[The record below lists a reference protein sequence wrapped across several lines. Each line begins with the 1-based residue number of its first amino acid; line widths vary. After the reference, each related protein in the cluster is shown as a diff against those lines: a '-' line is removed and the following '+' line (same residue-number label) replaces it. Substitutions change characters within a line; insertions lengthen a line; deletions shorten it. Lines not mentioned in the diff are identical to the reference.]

1 MTLLKTTTLTCLLLA
16 AGVSTAFA
24 QSQLSPAEI
33 EKMLEPLRPTTEH
46 KELAGL
52 EGRWILEA
60 TFLMGGPPMKASGS
74 MTNRMILGGRF
85 LVSEGTSNNPS
96 GIGDPTI
103 GLMSIYGF
111 DRRTNDFTIV
121 GYDTMGTYYV
131 TAAGKKTPEGKIVMA
146 GETLEHEGGTAA
158 TRKYDMTLKVIDA
171 NTYTTEVIFKFPG
184 QPDQTI
190 MSMTHRRVR

>member
-1 MTLLKTTTLTCLLLA
+1 MTHARHTLILLA
-16 AGVSTAFA
+16 IVLSASTAFA
-24 QSQLSPAEI
+24 QTQPSPAEI
-33 EKMLEPLRPTTEH
+33 EKMLESLRPTTEH
-46 KELAGL
+46 GELARL
-52 EGRWILEA
+52 EGRWTVEG
-60 TFLMGGPPMKASGS
+60 TFLMGGPPIKASGS

-121 GYDTMGTYYV
+121 GYDTLGTYYV
-131 TAAGKKTPEGKIVMA
+131 TAAGKKIPDGTIVMA
-146 GETLEHEGGTAA
+146 GETLEHDGGTAV

-171 NTYTTEVIFKFPG
+171 NTYTTEVIFKIPG

-190 MSMTHRRVR
+190 VSMTHRRVR

>member
-1 MTLLKTTTLTCLLLA
+1 MTHARHTLILLA
-16 AGVSTAFA
+16 IVFSASTAFA
-24 QSQLSPAEI
+24 QTQPSPAEI
-33 EKMLEPLRPTTEH
+33 EKMLESLRPTTEH
-46 KELAGL
+46 GELATL
-52 EGRWILEA
+52 EGRWTVEG

-121 GYDTMGTYYV
+121 GYDTLGTYYV
-131 TAAGKKTPEGKIVMA
+131 TAAGKKTPDGKIVMA
-146 GETLEHEGGTAA
+146 GETLEHEGGTAV
-158 TRKYDMTLKVIDA
+158 TRKYDMTLKIVDA